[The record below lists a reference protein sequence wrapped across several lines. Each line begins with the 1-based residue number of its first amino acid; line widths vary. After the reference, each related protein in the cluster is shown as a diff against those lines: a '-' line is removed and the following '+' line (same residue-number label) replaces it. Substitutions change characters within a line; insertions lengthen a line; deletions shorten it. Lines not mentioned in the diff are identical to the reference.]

1 MSLTKLEPPNLDL
14 PIWSYEIYKTTQKL
28 EFLNYPYELQPL
40 PCGTRVS
47 ADPTG
52 QRDEN
57 RGGGFDGAATV
68 ELADGDSSGDAEDTY
83 AIYVMRGIYWC

>member
-1 MSLTKLEPPNLDL
+1 MSLTKLEPPNFDL
-14 PIWSYEIYKTTQKL
+14 PIWSYEIYKTAQKL

-40 PCGTRVS
+40 PCGTWVS

-57 RGGGFDGAATV
+57 WGGGFDGAAMV
-68 ELADGDSSGDAEDTY
+68 ELADGDSSCDTEDTY
-83 AIYVMRGIYWC
+83 VIYVMRRVDWC

>member
-1 MSLTKLEPPNLDL
+1 MEPPNLDL
-14 PIWSYEIYKTTQKL
+14 PIWSYEIYKTAQKL

-68 ELADGDSSGDAEDTY
+68 ELADGDSFGDTEDTY
-83 AIYVMRGIYWC
+83 AIYVMR

>member
-1 MSLTKLEPPNLDL
+1 MQPPNLDL
-14 PIWSYEIYKTTQKL
+14 PIWSYEIYKTAQKL

-68 ELADGDSSGDAEDTY
+68 ELADGDSSDDTEDTHV
-83 AIYVMRGIYWC
+83 IYVMR

>member
-14 PIWSYEIYKTTQKL
+14 PIWSYKIYKTAKKL

-57 RGGGFDGAATV
+57 RARRFARRGPV
-68 ELADGDSSGDAEDTY
+68 ELADDEDSGKTEGTGMLALTNR
-83 AIYVMRGIYWC
+83 I

>member
-14 PIWSYEIYKTTQKL
+14 PIWSYKIYKTAQKL

-57 RGGGFDGAATV
+57 RGGGFDGAAMV
-68 ELADGDSSGDAEDTY
+68 ELTDDDSSGDTEDTY
-83 AIYVMRGIYWC
+83 VTYVMR

>member
-14 PIWSYEIYKTTQKL
+14 PIWSYKIYKTAQKL

-40 PCGTRVS
+40 SCGTRVS

-68 ELADGDSSGDAEDTY
+68 ELADGDSSGDTEDTY
-83 AIYVMRGIYWC
+83 VIYVMR

>member
-47 ADPTG
+47 ADPTR

-57 RGGGFDGAATV
+57 RGGARDGVAAV
-68 ELADGDSSGDAEDTY
+68 ELADGDSSGDGSGTNTSTSNSR
-83 AIYVMRGIYWC
+83 V